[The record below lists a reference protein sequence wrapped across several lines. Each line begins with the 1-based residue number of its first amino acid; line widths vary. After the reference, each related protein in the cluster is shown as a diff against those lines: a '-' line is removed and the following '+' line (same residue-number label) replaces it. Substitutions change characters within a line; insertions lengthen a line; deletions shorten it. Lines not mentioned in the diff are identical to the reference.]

1 MKRQLAQRCV
11 RPIFSFPFAH
21 LSQKQ
26 LPEPVQ
32 TGRLQHPA
40 DNSQQ
45 ALKLHK
51 HSTSGVTAVTGSEQP
66 RPRKYHSLG
75 LPFDTDVVSYNTHD
89 PHMTRG
95 PSAAMQENCE
105 FLVSVSNVTI

>member
-11 RPIFSFPFAH
+11 PPIFSFPFAH

-45 ALKLHK
+45 ALRLQKY
-51 HSTSGVTAVTGSEQP
+51 SSSGVTASEKP
-66 RPRKYHSLG
+66 HPRKYHSPG
-75 LPFDTDVVSYNTHD
+75 LLFDTDVVTYNTHD
-89 PHMTRG
+89 PHVTKAS
-95 PSAAMQENCE
+95 PAA
-105 FLVSVSNVTI
+105 I